1 MLNGRDGKLLFCYN
15 QKKFKNIG
23 HDSADGYEVGRSEF
37 SFRSSEEETIN

>member
-23 HDSADGYEVGRSEF
+23 HDSADGYEVGRSL
-37 SFRSSEEETIN
+37 SLVSEALKKKL